1 MKLPALIIMFL
12 PKKQQDKQI
21 KLHWDSFSDSVIL
34 ASYEDDTKWIK
45 ALNFLYKDEP
55 STLRD
60 KFQRHL
66 DDKVLP
72 QMRQRGL
79 TL

>member
-12 PKKQQDKQI
+12 PKKMKEKQI
-21 KLHWDSFSDSVIL
+21 KIHWDSFSDSDIL

-45 ALNFLYKDEP
+45 ALNGLYNDEP

-60 KFQRHL
+60 KFQKHL

-72 QMRQRGL
+72 QMRERGL
-79 TL
+79 IA